1 MANELKVFI
10 YATSILTTGYALM
23 KYTVP
28 DEETMKKRLDPA
40 LRQEYDQMKAANR
53 EKGQQMMD
61 IIREAAESDKPVW
74 QIANE
79 QRDKSK

>member
-28 DEETMKKRLDPA
+28 DEETMKKVELHKHYFEHMNSDPFF
-40 LRQEYDQMKAANR
+40 
-53 EKGQQMMD
+53 
-61 IIREAAESDKPVW
+61 S
-74 QIANE
+74 
-79 QRDKSK
+79 